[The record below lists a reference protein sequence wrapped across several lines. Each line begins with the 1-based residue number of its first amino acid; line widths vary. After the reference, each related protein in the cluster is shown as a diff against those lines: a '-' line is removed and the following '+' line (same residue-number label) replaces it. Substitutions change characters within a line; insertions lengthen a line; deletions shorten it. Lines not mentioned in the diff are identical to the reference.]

1 VNEKINCKY
10 MEEEGRIVYVEFL
23 IPDGTTRTL
32 VLPPTKWGKALA
44 KKIVELIEKDN
55 KSSA

>member
-1 VNEKINCKY
+1 

-55 KSSA
+55 KASA